1 MAGLLAAVVLG
12 LAGCTSAATGA
23 PDTGQASSA
32 GTVAAPLTGS
42 EPSAA
47 TALAEPAP
55 SEPPRSETSPLT
67 TGSTPPPASPPPS
80 PLATDAT
87 APALPTGADP
97 PPPCPGVRCLT
108 VVMTGD
114 VLLHEP
120 LWAQAEADG
129 GPGAAMDFAPLL
141 AGQRPYVEP
150 ADVAICHLE
159 TPLAPTDGPYQG
171 YPNFV
176 VPPQILGALVETGY
190 DACTTASNHSNDDG
204 TEGIN
209 RTLDTLDAAGLA
221 HAGTARTPEEDA
233 APTLVTTRG
242 GVVGI
247 VSGTYDLN
255 GNDPEQ
261 QWQVDLIDPS
271 AILADAAAARAAG
284 ADVVVVALHAGL
296 EYQSEPTGQQQELA
310 RTLLADPAVDL
321 VYGHHAHVVQPL
333 ERIDGKWVVYGLG
346 NTVAAHGIEDLGNRE
361 GLLVRVQ
368 FAQQDDGFWTTG
380 DVAWVPSL
388 VHNASPYRWCSLLAD
403 QVCSTPDADR
413 ESLDRIT
420 TVVNSLGADTAGA
433 HRLSF

>member
-1 MAGLLAAVVLG
+1 MNTRGSRAGRVSPVLAGLLLAA
-12 LAGCTSAATGA
+12 CT
-23 PDTGQASSA
+23 
-32 GTVAAPLTGS
+32 AAP
-42 EPSAA
+42 EA
-47 TALAEPAP
+47 AP
-55 SEPPRSETSPLT
+55 SVPSPSDAVTS
-67 TGSTPPPASPPPS
+67 STAAAPPADAPVPPDAAGSPTVVGPAQSPGADPS
-80 PLATDAT
+80 ST
-87 APALPTGADP
+87 APEPVLPTGADP
-97 PPPCPGVRCLT
+97 PLPCPGIRCLT
-108 VVMTGD
+108 VVVTGD

-150 ADVAICHLE
+150 ADLAICHLE
-159 TPLAPTDGPYQG
+159 TPLAPAEGPYQG

-176 VPPQILGALVETGY
+176 VPPQILTGLVETGY

-221 HAGTARTPEEDA
+221 HDGTARSPEEA
-233 APTLVTTRG
+233 VTPTLIPTRG
-242 GVVGI
+242 GTVGVV
-247 VSGTYDLN
+247 SATYDLN
-255 GNDPEQ
+255 GADPEQ
-261 QWQVDLIDPS
+261 AWQVDRIDPV
-271 AILADAAAARAAG
+271 AILAEAAAARAAG

-296 EYQSEPTGQQQELA
+296 EYQAEPTAQQRELA

-333 ERIDGKWVVYGLG
+333 EHLDGKWAVYGLG

-368 FAQQDDGFWTTG
+368 FAQQDDGSWSTG

-388 VHNASPYRWCSLLAD
+388 VHNAAPYRWCSLISG
-403 QVCSTPDADR
+403 QVCSTAEADA
-413 ESLDRIT
+413 ESLGRIT
-420 TVVNSLGADTAGA
+420 GVVNSLGADAAGA
-433 HRLSF
+433 YRLPS